1 MMDMCFPSCTPRCTT
16 VFLVPSMLTLS
27 VSAPVRTGGTGS
39 PRSVSGAG
47 TTARGLDRVARPV
60 PAALVLL
67 VVRLLAPVPF
77 LVPLLPVSSWE
88 CFVRDMRQP

>member
-16 VFLVPSMLTLS
+16 VCLVPSMPTLS
-27 VSAPVRTGGTGS
+27 VSARVRTGGTVS

-60 PAALVLL
+60 LVALEALVVLLPALVLSL
-67 VVRLLAPVPF
+67 EL
-77 LVPLLPVSSWE
+77 LLPVWR
-88 CFVRDMRQP
+88 FDLVLA

>member
-1 MMDMCFPSCTPRCTT
+1 MMDMSFPSCTPRCTT

-27 VSAPVRTGGTGS
+27 VSAPVRTGGTVS

-60 PAALVLL
+60 LVALEALVVLLPALVLSL
-67 VVRLLAPVPF
+67 EL
-77 LVPLLPVSSWE
+77 LLPVWR
-88 CFVRDMRQP
+88 FDLVLA